1 MRSGGHPARL
11 PLRQGGKRGEGDA
24 PLGLAFPST
33 KWTNPMICAAN
44 EWLRAT
50 WLRVRRILRS
60 GDHPHPS
67 LGATEA
73 YLVMRKSSIT
83 PPDSGAALPRGVGA
97 PRRAAAADHEA
108 PDTESAVQSEVYDL
122 SAALRAMPP
131 ITRAIFALHVHHA
144 MSITEIANRFGIS
157 RRSIRRHVRSAI
169 AVVARQRPLR
179 VTDRAG
185 DAQ

>member
-1 MRSGGHPARL
+1 M
-11 PLRQGGKRGEGDA
+11 
-24 PLGLAFPST
+24 GLAFPST

-44 EWLRAT
+44 DWLRAT
-50 WLRVRRILRS
+50 WLRARRILRF

-67 LGATEA
+67 LDAMES
-73 YLVMRKSSIT
+73 YLAMRKGSIT
-83 PPDSGAALPRGVGA
+83 SPDSGAALPRGVGA

-108 PDTESAVQSEVYDL
+108 PDTESAVQSETYDSL
-122 SAALRAMPP
+122 AALRAMPP
-131 ITRAIFALHVHHA
+131 ITRAVFALHVHHA

-169 AVVARQRPLR
+169 AIVVRQRPLR
-179 VTDRAG
+179 VADRAG